1 MVFSSFIQI
10 LVDFV
15 YMVLS
20 VVNTAFLTA
29 FSMNI
34 FLDLTFGHVLIIV
47 IVYSVIISLI
57 LGGDNNG

>member
-1 MVFSSFIQI
+1 MVFNSFMQI
-10 LVDFV
+10 IVDFV

-34 FLDLTFGHVLIIV
+34 FVDLTVGHLLIVV

-57 LGGDNNG
+57 LGGDNG